1 MAKGRKPTPNSYIC
15 NLNDITFA
23 IACRQQPS
31 QGTEIELVVPVI
43 FSLPLEE
50 AERMIFLLDKRIYS
64 VCGAA
69 VHDSFMELTSSTMR
83 RKFYISNSFPVG
95 GRRTNYN
102 KDVIEIT
109 APDTDEKLYLT
120 YYWRSLEEK
129 NSAFR
134 R

>member
-1 MAKGRKPTPNSYIC
+1 MEKGRKPTPNSYIC
-15 NLNDITFA
+15 DLNEMMFA

-31 QGTEIELVVPVI
+31 QGTKIQLVIPVI
-43 FSLPLEE
+43 FSYPLEKVE
-50 AERMIFLLDKRIYS
+50 QIIFLLDKKIYS
-64 VCGAA
+64 VCGM
-69 VHDSFMELTSSTMR
+69 VDDSFMELTSSTMR

-95 GRRTNYN
+95 ERRTNYS
-102 KDVIEIT
+102 KDVIEISSPGT
-109 APDTDEKLYLT
+109 GEKLYLT

>member
-1 MAKGRKPTPNSYIC
+1 MARGRKPTQDSYIC

-31 QGTEIELVVPVI
+31 QGTEIELVVPAI
-43 FSLPLEE
+43 FSCPLEE
-50 AERMIFLLDKRIYS
+50 ADRMIFLLDKKIYG
-64 VCGAA
+64 VCG
-69 VHDSFMELTSSTMR
+69 VTHDSFMELKSSTMR
-83 RKFYISNSFPVG
+83 RNFHILDGFPVG
-95 GRRTNYN
+95 ERRSKY
-102 KDVIEIT
+102 ES
-109 APDTDEKLYLT
+109 DTIKLSGSGEERYLT